1 MNLVTGHV
9 VVVVTVAVCA
19 TVLGMAHVILGS
31 DSITV
36 YVGCL
41 ASFGAHGAVA
51 TVKNGR
57 GG

>member
-9 VVVVTVAVCA
+9 IVVITVSVCA
-19 TVLGMAHVILGS
+19 AVLGMAHIIGGS
-31 DSITV
+31 DLVTL